1 MMRDSQE
8 QALQSLID
16 DLRQRVAEAE
26 ETLSAIRDGSVD
38 AVVVGG
44 EGQDEV
50 LVIGDDVSAF
60 RNFMEAMEPGAVAVD
75 SAGRLLYANA
85 RFRQIFCEDWD
96 QLKGKSLSEILPGSA
111 AQMVGKLISHDDH
124 EAAPLSVSFLERG
137 VERNYLVSARP
148 VHLGTVRGFAVT
160 FSDLTERVRA
170 ETAERA
176 QRVANAIIASANE
189 AVIVCDRT
197 LTITHANFAAEALS
211 TEKLVGARLD
221 TAIPLK
227 FPDATGILE
236 VGELVESSL
245 GGTPLRSIEAFAP
258 MSPGAHDVLVSAAPL
273 NISDDEPEGCVL
285 TLVDLS
291 QRKKDERQMH
301 LLMRELDHRVKNT
314 LALVLSISKRTAA
327 SEETLEGFQG
337 AFSGR
342 IEALA
347 ATHNLLAG
355 ASWES
360 LSLRQIF
367 GAEVL
372 PYTETGSD
380 RINIIG
386 PDLNLYPRAAIAL
399 GLIFHELATNAIKY
413 GALSGETGAI
423 NLEIHPRTDSPSI
436 EVTWTERGGPP
447 VKSFSRKGFG
457 HTVIARSLSYSPHG
471 GTTLEFEPT
480 GVVCHIRIPSSDVA

>member
-1 MMRDSQE
+1 MMRNSQE

-16 DLRQRVAEAE
+16 DLRQRAAEAE
-26 ETLSAIRDGSVD
+26 ETLAAIRDGSVD

-44 EGQDEV
+44 EGKDEV
-50 LVIGDDVSAF
+50 LVIGDDASAF

-75 SAGRLLYANA
+75 SAGRLLYSNA
-85 RFRQIFCEDWD
+85 RFRQIFAEDWD
-96 QLKGKSLSEILPGSA
+96 RLKGKLLSEILPGPAS
-111 AQMVGKLISHDDH
+111 QLIGRLVSPDSHD
-124 EAAPLSVSFLERG
+124 AAPVSVSFLERG

-170 ETAERA
+170 EAAERA
-176 QRVANAIIASANE
+176 QRIANAIIASANE

-211 TEKLVGARLD
+211 TEKLVGTRLD
-221 TAIPLK
+221 AAIPLK

-236 VGELVESSL
+236 IGELVESSL
-245 GGTPLRSIEAFAP
+245 SGTPLRSIEAYAP
-258 MSPGAHDVLVSAAPL
+258 MSPGARDVLVSAAPL
-273 NISDDEPEGCVL
+273 NISDDGPEGCVL

-337 AFSGR
+337 SFSGR

-367 GAEVL
+367 SAEVS
-372 PYTETGSD
+372 PYTETSSD
-380 RINIIG
+380 RINITG
-386 PDLNLYPRAAIAL
+386 ADLSLYPRAAIAL
-399 GLIFHELATNAIKY
+399 GLIFHELATNATKY
-413 GALSGETGAI
+413 GALSAETGSI
-423 NLEIHPRTDSPSI
+423 DLEIHPKTDAPYV
-436 EVTWTERGGPP
+436 EVTWTEKDGPP

-471 GTTLEFEPT
+471 GTTLDFVPT
-480 GVVCHIRIPSSDVA
+480 GVICRIRIPVSDVA

>member
-1 MMRDSQE
+1 MRNPQE
-8 QALQSLID
+8 QALQGLID
-16 DLRQRVAEAE
+16 DLRQRVVEAE
-26 ETLSAIRDGSVD
+26 ETLSAIRDDSVN
-38 AVVVGG
+38 AGVVGD
-44 EGQDEV
+44 ESRDEV
-50 LVIGDDVSAF
+50 LDMSAF

-75 SAGRLLYANA
+75 AAGRLLYANA
-85 RFRQIFCEDWD
+85 RFRQIFNEDWD
-96 QLKGKSLSEILPGSA
+96 QLKGKPLSEILPGPA
-111 AQMVGKLISHDDH
+111 AQMIDKLFSHEDH
-124 EAAPLSVSFLERG
+124 EAAPVSISFLERG

-170 ETAERA
+170 EAAERA
-176 QRVANAIIASANE
+176 QRVASAIIASANE

-211 TEKLVGARLD
+211 TEKLVGAQLD
-221 TAIPLK
+221 TAVPLK
-227 FPDATGILE
+227 FPDATGILDI
-236 VGELVESSL
+236 GELVESSL
-245 GGTPLRSIEAFAP
+245 TGSPLRSIEAFAP
-258 MSPGAHDVLVSAAPL
+258 LSPGARDVLVSAAPL
-273 NISDDEPEGCVL
+273 HISHDEPEGCVL

-327 SEETLEGFQG
+327 NEETLEGFQSSFG
-337 AFSGR
+337 GR

-360 LSLRQIF
+360 LSLRHIF
-367 GAEVL
+367 GAEIS
-372 PYTETGSD
+372 PYAETGGERVS
-380 RINIIG
+380 ITG
-386 PDLNLYPRAAIAL
+386 ADLNLYPRAAIAL
-399 GLIFHELATNAIKY
+399 GLVFHELATNAIKY
-413 GALSGETGAI
+413 GALSGETGSI
-423 NLEIHPRTDSPSI
+423 NLEIHPKTDSPFV
-436 EVTWTERGGPP
+436 EVTWTERDGPP
-447 VKSFSRKGFG
+447 VKPFSRKGFG

-480 GVVCHIRIPSSDVA
+480 GVVCRIRIPSSDVA

>member
-1 MMRDSQE
+1 MRNSQE

-16 DLRQRVAEAE
+16 DLRQRAAEAE
-26 ETLSAIRDGSVD
+26 ETLAAIRDGSVD
-38 AVVVGG
+38 AVVVGE
-44 EGQDEV
+44 EGKDEV
-50 LVIGDDVSAF
+50 FVIGDDASAF

-75 SAGRLLYANA
+75 SAGRLLYSNA
-85 RFRQIFCEDWD
+85 RFRQIFAEDWD
-96 QLKGKSLSEILPGSA
+96 RLKGKLLSEVLPGPAS
-111 AQMVGKLISHDDH
+111 QLIGKLISHDNQ
-124 EAAPLSVSFLERG
+124 EAAPVSVSFLEKG

-170 ETAERA
+170 EAAERA
-176 QRVANAIIASANE
+176 ERIANAIIASANE
-189 AVIVCDRT
+189 AVVVCDRT
-197 LTITHANFAAEALS
+197 LTVTHANFAAEALS
-211 TEKLVGARLD
+211 AEKLVGARLD
-221 TAIPLK
+221 AAIPLK
-227 FPDATGILE
+227 FPDATGILDI
-236 VGELVESSL
+236 GELVETSL
-245 GGTPLRSIEAFAP
+245 AGTPLRSIEAFAP
-258 MSPGAHDVLVSAAPL
+258 MSPGARDVMVSAAPL
-273 NISDDEPEGCVL
+273 NISDDGPEGCVL

-337 AFSGR
+337 SFSGR

-367 GAEVL
+367 SAEVS
-372 PYTETGSD
+372 PYTETGGG
-380 RINIIG
+380 RVNIVG
-386 PDLNLYPRAAIAL
+386 TDLSLYPRAAIAL

-413 GALSGETGAI
+413 GALSAETGSI
-423 NLEIHPRTDSPSI
+423 DLEIHPRTDAPYV
-436 EVTWTERGGPP
+436 EVTWTERDGPP

-471 GTTLEFEPT
+471 GTTMEFEPT
-480 GVVCHIRIPSSDVA
+480 GVVCRIRIPASDIA

>member
-1 MMRDSQE
+1 MMQNSQE

-16 DLRQRVAEAE
+16 DLRQRVTEAE
-26 ETLSAIRDGSVD
+26 ETLAAIRDGSVD
-38 AVVVGG
+38 AVVVAG
-44 EGQDEV
+44 EGSEEV

-85 RFRQIFCEDWD
+85 RFRQIFNEDWD
-96 QLKGKSLSEILPGSA
+96 RLKGKPLSDILPGPA
-111 AQMVGKLISHDDH
+111 EAMVGRLIAPETD
-124 EAAPLSVSFLERG
+124 EAAPVSVSFLERG

-148 VHLGTVRGFAVT
+148 VHLGTVRGFAIT

-170 ETAERA
+170 EAAERA

-189 AVIVCDRT
+189 AVIVCDRM

-211 TEKLVGARLD
+211 AGKLVGARLD
-221 TAIPLK
+221 VAIPLK

-236 VGELVESSL
+236 IGELVESSL
-245 GGTPLRSIEAFAP
+245 RGTPLRSIEAFAP
-258 MSPGAHDVLVSAAPL
+258 MSPGARDVLVSAAPL

-337 AFSGR
+337 SFIGR

-347 ATHNLLAG
+347 ATHNLLASV
-355 ASWES
+355 SWES

-367 GAEVL
+367 AAEVS
-372 PYTETGSD
+372 PYAETSSD
-380 RINIIG
+380 RVNIVG
-386 PDLNLYPRAAIAL
+386 PDHSLYPRAAIAV
-399 GLIFHELATNAIKY
+399 GLIFHELATNATKY
-413 GALSGETGAI
+413 GALSQEVGSV
-423 NLEIHPRTDSPSI
+423 NLEIHPKTDQPYV
-436 EVTWTERGGPP
+436 EVTWTERDGPP

-471 GTTLEFEPT
+471 GTTLDFEPT
-480 GVVCHIRIPSSDVA
+480 GVICRIRIPITDVA

>member
-1 MMRDSQE
+1 MMQTSNE
-8 QALQSLID
+8 KTLQRLID
-16 DLRQRVAEAE
+16 DLRQRVTEAE
-26 ETLSAIRDGSVD
+26 ETLAAIRDGSVD

-44 EGQDEV
+44 EGKDEV

-85 RFRQIFCEDWD
+85 RFRQIFNEDWD
-96 QLKGKSLSEILPGSA
+96 RLKGKPLSGILPGSA
-111 AQMVGKLISHDDH
+111 AQMVDKLIGHEDH
-124 EAAPLSVSFLERG
+124 EAAPVSVSFLERG
-137 VERNYLVSARP
+137 MERNYLVSARP

-170 ETAERA
+170 EAAERA

-211 TEKLVGARLD
+211 TEKLIGARLD

-236 VGELVESSL
+236 IGELVESSL
-245 GGTPLRSIEAFAP
+245 NGTPLRSIEAFAP
-258 MSPGAHDVLVSAAPL
+258 LSPGARDVLVSAAPL

-337 AFSGR
+337 SFSGR

-347 ATHNLLAG
+347 ATHNLLAS

-372 PYTETGSD
+372 PYAETSGD
-380 RINIIG
+380 RINITG
-386 PDLNLYPRAAIAL
+386 PDLSLYPRAAIAL
-399 GLIFHELATNAIKY
+399 GLIFHELATNATKY
-413 GALSGETGAI
+413 GALSGETGSV
-423 NLEIHPRTDSPSI
+423 NLVIHPKTDSPFI
-436 EVTWTERGGPP
+436 EVTWVEKDGPP

-471 GTTLEFEPT
+471 GTTLDFEPT
-480 GVVCHIRIPSSDVA
+480 GVICHIRIPISDVA

>member
-1 MMRDSQE
+1 MMRNSQE

-16 DLRQRVAEAE
+16 DLRQRAAEAE
-26 ETLSAIRDGSVD
+26 ETLAAIRDGSVD

-44 EGQDEV
+44 EGKDEV
-50 LVIGDDVSAF
+50 LVIGDDASAF

-75 SAGRLLYANA
+75 SAGRLLYSNA
-85 RFRQIFCEDWD
+85 RFRQIFAEDWD
-96 QLKGKSLSEILPGSA
+96 RLKGKLLSEILPGPAS
-111 AQMVGKLISHDDH
+111 QLIGKLINPDSH
-124 EAAPLSVSFLERG
+124 EAAPVSVSFLEKG

-170 ETAERA
+170 EAAERA
-176 QRVANAIIASANE
+176 ERIANAIIASANE
-189 AVIVCDRT
+189 AVVVCDRT
-197 LTITHANFAAEALS
+197 LTVTHANFAAEALS

-221 TAIPLK
+221 AAIPLK
-227 FPDATGILE
+227 FPDATGILDI
-236 VGELVESSL
+236 GELVETSL
-245 GGTPLRSIEAFAP
+245 AGTPLRSIEAFAP
-258 MSPGAHDVLVSAAPL
+258 MSPGARDVMVSAAPL
-273 NISDDEPEGCVL
+273 NISDDGPEGCVL

-337 AFSGR
+337 SFSGR

-367 GAEVL
+367 SAEVS
-372 PYTETGSD
+372 PYTETGGE
-380 RINIIG
+380 RVNIIG
-386 PDLNLYPRAAIAL
+386 VDLSLYPRAAIAL
-399 GLIFHELATNAIKY
+399 GLIFHELATNATKY
-413 GALSGETGAI
+413 GALSGEKGSI
-423 NLEIHPRTDSPSI
+423 VLEIHPKTDAPSV
-436 EVTWTERGGPP
+436 EVTWTEKDGPA

-471 GTTLEFEPT
+471 GTTMEFEPT
-480 GVVCHIRIPSSDVA
+480 GVVCRIRIPASDVA

>member
-1 MMRDSQE
+1 MMQTPNE
-8 QALQSLID
+8 KALQRLID
-16 DLRQRVAEAE
+16 DLRQRVTEAE
-26 ETLSAIRDGSVD
+26 DTLAAIREGSVD

-44 EGQDEV
+44 EGKDEV

-85 RFRQIFCEDWD
+85 RFRQIFNEDWD
-96 QLKGKSLSEILPGSA
+96 RLKGKPLSEMLPGSA
-111 AQMVGKLISHDDH
+111 AQMVSKLISHDDH
-124 EAAPLSVSFLERG
+124 ETAPVSVSFLERG

-170 ETAERA
+170 EAAERA
-176 QRVANAIIASANE
+176 QRIANAIIASANE

-227 FPDATGILE
+227 FPDATGMLE
-236 VGELVESSL
+236 IGELVESSL
-245 GGTPLRSIEAFAP
+245 HGTPLRSIEAFAP
-258 MSPGAHDVLVSAAPL
+258 MSPGARDVLVSAAPL

-337 AFSGR
+337 SFSGR

-367 GAEVL
+367 GAEVS
-372 PYTETGSD
+372 PYAETSGD
-380 RINIIG
+380 RINITG
-386 PDLNLYPRAAIAL
+386 PDLSLYPRAAIAL
-399 GLIFHELATNAIKY
+399 GLIFHELATNATKY
-413 GALSGETGAI
+413 GALSGETGSI
-423 NLEIHPRTDSPSI
+423 NLEIHPKTDSPSV
-436 EVTWTERGGPP
+436 EVTWTEKDGPP

-471 GTTLEFEPT
+471 GTTLDFEPA
-480 GVVCHIRIPSSDVA
+480 GVICHIRIPISDVA